1 MNCPSLTQPP
11 TGEGT
16 KPAVALADESEM
28 GETPHIVLQAPRGDT
43 LEWLSFRCPVETL
56 VGTEISE
63 VQPILREVESATN
76 GGLFAAGFLSYEAAP
91 AFDSAMRVRVASDLP
106 LVWFGLFEKPKIVE
120 PPAPRPGVRAAP
132 MTWHSSQTRHSYE
145 AAINAIHRAISR
157 GDTYQIN
164 YTHRLQSSFEG
175 DAWSLFVSLVQG
187 QRSRCCAFVDIGRW
201 ALCSASPELFFRL
214 EADSIVSRP
223 MKGTSPRGRT
233 VEEDEQA
240 AAWLEASPKN
250 RAENVM
256 IVDMVRHDLGRIAT
270 PGSVHVAQLWHL
282 EKYPSLFQ
290 LTSTIGAQ
298 TQAGLSEIL
307 RALFPCASITGAPK
321 IRAME
326 LIAELETLPRGAYTG
341 AIGYVA
347 PGRRARFNVAI
358 RTVQVDRDSGLA
370 EFGTG
375 GGIVAESQA
384 EDEWKEALTKSLV
397 LNSPAPTFHLLETLR
412 WDPAKGY
419 FLLDRHLRRMSRS
432 AAYFDFMVDSD
443 YLADSLQKAI
453 EGVSRETHKVRLLVD
468 SEGRVEIDVQPLVI
482 EDRIWSVAL
491 AKWPVDRQDRFLFHK
506 TTHRHVYD
514 SNRRA
519 FPDHDDVV
527 LWNEAGEVTETT
539 LANLVLRLDAEMITP
554 PLDSGLL
561 PGTLREK
568 LLAEGTIREAIVELK
583 DLSRAEEIFLI
594 NSVRGWIPAT
604 LDPSTTETLRS
615 SQA

>member
-1 MNCPSLTQPP
+1 
-11 TGEGT
+11 
-16 KPAVALADESEM
+16 
-28 GETPHIVLQAPRGDT
+28 
-43 LEWLSFRCPVETL
+43 
-56 VGTEISE
+56 
-63 VQPILREVESATN
+63 
-76 GGLFAAGFLSYEAAP
+76 
-91 AFDSAMRVRVASDLP
+91 
-106 LVWFGLFEKPKIVE
+106 
-120 PPAPRPGVRAAP
+120 
-132 MTWHSSQTRHSYE
+132 
-145 AAINAIHRAISR
+145 
-157 GDTYQIN
+157 
-164 YTHRLQSSFEG
+164 
-175 DAWSLFVSLVQG
+175 
-187 QRSRCCAFVDIGRW
+187 
-201 ALCSASPELFFRL
+201 
-214 EADSIVSRP
+214 

-240 AAWLEASPKN
+240 AAWLKASPKN